1 MGSTVFLDLMG
12 GVALLLWGLH
22 MVHSGVVRAFGAEL
36 RRMLGVALRNRFRA
50 FIVGALVTAFLQS
63 STATGLMTAS
73 FVTGGTVDLVPALS
87 VMLGANVGT
96 TLVVQALSFNIA
108 VVAPI
113 LLCVGV
119 VAFKRSN
126 RTRTRDLGRV
136 FIGLGLMLLALH
148 ILLGTMGS
156 AENSPAARAFLNAI
170 TGQPVLCLV
179 VAAALT
185 WVAHSSVA
193 VVLLVMSLATAHFVS
208 PVAALALVLG
218 ANLGSAINPLI
229 EASQPGNP
237 ASRRLPIG
245 NLITRVTGCLLVLP
259 FLNVITELL
268 LQLEPNPAR
277 LAADF
282 HTAFNVVLALAF
294 ILPLPGLAALL
305 TRWLPDQPKP
315 ADPATPLYLDSSGT
329 GTPSVGL
336 VCAAR
341 EVLRMGDLIETMLR
355 QTMTALLSSDRKLV
369 AEISR
374 MDDAVD
380 SLNEAVKLYVTRIT
394 RDSLDDRDG
403 HRAME
408 IVSFSINLEHVGDII
423 DKNLMDLAAKKIRR
437 GITFSKDGEAEL
449 VAFHHQVVDSL
460 KLAVGIFMSGDINV
474 ARQLVAAKAQLR
486 STEFAAAERYLTRLR
501 DCTPE
506 TIESISLDLDILRDL
521 KRIHSHLC
529 SAAYPVLER
538 AGALQ
543 PSRLRDLAS
552 SAPQAA
558 PKRALRKSRAKHAEP
573 AQNAVAADDP
583 STVDTG

>member
-1 MGSTVFLDLMG
+1 
-12 GVALLLWGLH
+12 
-22 MVHSGVVRAFGAEL
+22 
-36 RRMLGVALRNRFRA
+36 
-50 FIVGALVTAFLQS
+50 
-63 STATGLMTAS
+63 
-73 FVTGGTVDLVPALS
+73 
-87 VMLGANVGT
+87 
-96 TLVVQALSFNIA
+96 
-108 VVAPI
+108 
-113 LLCVGV
+113 
-119 VAFKRSN
+119 
-126 RTRTRDLGRV
+126 
-136 FIGLGLMLLALH
+136 MLLALH
-148 ILLGTMGS
+148 ILFATMGS
-156 AENSPAARAFLNAI
+156 AENSPAARAFLSAI

-208 PVAALALVLG
+208 PVAAVALVLG

-245 NLITRVTGCLLVLP
+245 NLITRVSGCLVVLP
-259 FLNVITELL
+259 FLNVITDFLL
-268 LQLEPNPAR
+268 RIEPNPAR

-294 ILPLPGLAALL
+294 ITPLPGLAALL
-305 TRWLPDQPKP
+305 TRWLPEKPKP
-315 ADPATPLYLDSSGT
+315 ANPATPLYLDSTGT
-329 GTPSVGL
+329 GTPSVAL

-355 QTMTALLSSDRKLV
+355 QTMTALLSGDRKLV

-449 VAFHHQVVDSL
+449 VAFHHQVLDSL

-486 STEFAAAERYLTRLR
+486 STEFAAAERYLNRLR

-543 PSRLRDLAS
+543 PSRLRDVAS
-552 SAPQAA
+552 SAPQAPA
-558 PKRALRKSRAKHAEP
+558 KRALRKPSAKHAQPAQTPEP
-573 AQNAVAADDP
+573 AEDP
-583 STVDTG
+583 SSANTG